1 MSWISVPPTLRMI
14 WFIFNKSYEDQRTFW
29 YIKPELP
36 CKRGEIGFNIL
47 GLSVILGWRL
57 TNG

>member
-1 MSWISVPPTLRMI
+1 MI